1 MSVVERA
8 LTAPILKQVN
18 GMVLYVIV
26 VHLDAHDIDAK
37 VTHVVAAQ
45 SPSRSISIDA
55 SGTVAAVF
63 GRKNLHVPSGGM

>member
-8 LTAPILKQVN
+8 LAAAILKQVN

-45 SPSRSISIDA
+45 SPSGSISIDA
-55 SGTVAAVF
+55 SLIPLVF
-63 GRKNLHVPSGGM
+63 SRDQDNMVYH